1 MRPTGAKERGAQV
14 NLGLHHKIVGSAAAG
29 IVIALLCVGGVFSA
43 LLERQY
49 DEDARKHLDE
59 AFGQFDRLLADRR
72 TRLESLADALV
83 RRADLAARL
92 NLVTRYA
99 GQEDQ
104 KIFDEEKRLLAEALA
119 QAVAGTS
126 VRRIGLYD
134 LDGRLVAF
142 HAVLQGGMEATGF
155 GYRIGEGASAFRT
168 RRGEGLPAG
177 MAPARSG
184 PLPAQLRPLLKG
196 GEGGGIVLAVEAP
209 VYRRHPG
216 AEADPVGSLLVED
229 VLEGGFVQAVSH
241 AAGHGFAL
249 SGPDGTILSAGDM
262 DRASFAAYR
271 NIATAEGWKSV
282 PAEIGVMGIGS
293 LSLQDGKRAAI
304 GFVAGRADVLAPLA
318 AFRKSLFW
326 SLTLLAGLLLPVG
339 YVLIRR
345 LVLRPVGALMEGVA
359 ALKQGEVRG
368 LAGFR
373 STDELGVLAQ
383 SFQDMAAAV
392 RDREAR
398 LRKAYD
404 SLELL
409 VEERTRALTAEIEER
424 RQTEVALMDSQEKLR
439 LIFIGAADA
448 IVMIDQKGVIGSV
461 NPAAERM
468 FGYRADEMV
477 GRNVSMLMPE
487 PHRSAHD
494 GYLAR
499 YLKTG
504 EGTVVGHRREVRAV
518 RRDGTRF
525 PIELSVSAAA
535 SEEGTFFT
543 GILTD
548 ITRRK
553 ETEVLVTK
561 LSRAVEQSPAIVLIT
576 DTKGVIEYV
585 NPCFTQVTGFTPEEV
600 LGKTPA
606 MLKSGRMDEEIYAA
620 MWRTIASGRTWHGEF
635 HNRRKDG
642 GEYWVSASVSPIT
655 RDDGVI
661 SHFVAVEED
670 ITERKALERELRQA
684 KELAEYANRAKSDF
698 LSRMSHELRTPMN
711 AILGFAQL
719 LDNVPKEPLS
729 QKQKEYVGHILAGG
743 NHLLELINEVLDL
756 ARIESGRLALA
767 MEVCDVRP
775 LLADCLLLA
784 ETLAGRRAVAVEDLT
799 GEDPLPALRVDAT
812 RFRQILIN
820 LLSNAVKYNR
830 EGGNVRLRADLR
842 DGKTLRIVVE
852 DTGPGIPEERQG
864 ELFQPFSRL
873 GAEQTDVEGSGIG
886 LTITRRL
893 VEQMGGE
900 IGFHSVPG
908 KGTTFWIDF
917 PTA

>member
-1 MRPTGAKERGAQV
+1 MI
-14 NLGLHHKIVGSAAAG
+14 LGLHHKIVGSAAAG
-29 IVIALLCVGGVFSA
+29 ILIALLCVGGVFSA

-49 DEDARKHLDE
+49 EEDARKHLDE
-59 AFGQFDRLLADRR
+59 AFGQFDRLLQDRR

-83 RRADLAARL
+83 RRADFAARL

-134 LDGRLVAF
+134 PEGRLVAF

-155 GYRIGEGASAFRT
+155 GYRIGEGAGAFRT
-168 RRGEGLPAG
+168 RRGDGLPAG
-177 MAPARSG
+177 MAPVRGG
-184 PLPAQLRPLLKG
+184 PLPLQLRPLLKG
-196 GEGGGIVLAVEAP
+196 GEGGIVLAVEAP

-229 VLEGGFVQAVSH
+229 VLDGGFVQAVSH

-249 SGPDGTILSAGDM
+249 SATDGAILSAGDM

-271 NIATAEGWKSV
+271 DIAAAEGWKSV
-282 PAEIGVMGIGS
+282 PAEGGVMGIGA
-293 LSLQDGKRAAI
+293 LPLQDGKRAAI
-304 GFVAGRADVLAPLA
+304 GFVASRADVLAPLA
-318 AFRKSLFW
+318 AFRTSLFW
-326 SLTLLAGLLLPVG
+326 ALALLGGLLLPVG

-345 LVLRPVGALMEGVA
+345 LVLRPVGALMEGVE

-383 SFQDMAAAV
+383 AFQDMAAAV

-398 LRKAYD
+398 LRKAHD

-424 RQTEVALMDSQEKLR
+424 RQTEMALMDSQEKLR
-439 LIFIGAADA
+439 LIFVGAADA
-448 IVMIDQKGVIGSV
+448 IVTIDQKGIIGSA

-468 FGYRADEMV
+468 FGYRIDEML

-518 RRDGTRF
+518 RGDGTRF

-543 GILTD
+543 GIITD

-553 ETEVLVTK
+553 EAEVLVTK

-576 DTKGVIEYV
+576 DTRGAIEYV
-585 NPCFTQVTGFTPEEV
+585 NPRFTQVTGFTPEEV

-635 HNRRKDG
+635 HNRRKNG
-642 GEYWVSASVSPIT
+642 GEYWVSASISPIT
-655 RDDGVI
+655 REDGVI

-670 ITERKALERELRQA
+670 ITERKTLERELRQA
-684 KELAEYANRAKSDF
+684 KEEAEYANQAKSDF

-719 LDNVPKEPLS
+719 LDNLPKEPLS
-729 QKQKEYVGHILAGG
+729 LKQKEYVGHILAGG
-743 NHLLELINEVLDL
+743 HHLLELINEVLDL
-756 ARIESGRLALA
+756 ARIESGRLVLA

-784 ETLAGRRAVAVEDLT
+784 ETLAGRRGIAVEDLT
-799 GEDPLPALRVDAT
+799 GDDALPALRVDAT

-830 EGGNVRLRADLR
+830 EGGIVRLRADLR
-842 DGKTLRIVVE
+842 DGKTLRIAVE

-893 VEQMGGE
+893 VEQMGGA
-900 IGFHSVPG
+900 IGFRSDPG
-908 KGTTFWIDF
+908 KGATFWIDF
-917 PTA
+917 PRA